1 MTKYYE
7 KTLRGPRKVTKS
19 STNDTSVTATL
30 SVEPPQEGLI
40 GQRTSILFTEKNL
53 LLIYNMLL
61 LNRNVAWQCLFK
73 EIDKFNL

>member
-7 KTLRGPRKVTKS
+7 KILRGPRKVTKS
-19 STNDTSVTATL
+19 STNDTGVTTTL
-30 SVEPPQEGLI
+30 SVEPPREGLI

-61 LNRNVAWQCLFK
+61 LNRNVA
-73 EIDKFNL
+73 

>member
-40 GQRTSILFTEKNL
+40 DWSKDKHI
-53 LLIYNMLL
+53 IYREESAAYL
-61 LNRNVAWQCLFK
+61 
-73 EIDKFNL
+73 